1 MAQRI
6 KLATQLIAIDS
17 LIHATDSVIGGMIPD
32 KYLYISQRKD
42 APQEYQYMMNAQ
54 AKLYEASQEIDKA
67 KKLIKPEI
75 TNLNIS
81 KRL

>member
-6 KLATQLIAIDS
+6 KLATQLIAIDD
-17 LIHATDSVIGGMIPD
+17 LISATSHAVSGMIPD
-32 KYLYISQRKD
+32 KYLYHRD
-42 APQEYQYMMNAQ
+42 NPPEEYQFMLNAQ
-54 AKLYEASQEIDKA
+54 KKLYEATQEIEKA

-81 KRL
+81 KNL